1 MKEILIIGG
10 GAAGVMAAIQLA
22 KRKKS
27 LELWDKNDKLLKK
40 VLVSGNGRCNITN
53 KDVKPEDY
61 YTSNNKILYNIF
73 NQFSHYDTIDFFG
86 SLGLEF
92 KEEKKGKLFPITNQ
106 AISVYDVFL
115 AELQDL
121 KIPIKQKTS
130 AVKINIFK
138 DKIEVTNQKQEK
150 RLFKNILIATG
161 GKSYSFLGSSGDGFN
176 FAKKIGHKI
185 IKPVPGLVPLVLEK
199 KIFNAL
205 QGVKTDVEITTQK
218 KYFTDEMMFTH
229 YGLSGPVIL
238 DLSLEFAQEI
248 ADGHFPI
255 QINFFPG
262 KNQETLKDYLKNR
275 WTKMPKRSL
284 ANSFAGI
291 LPSKAIRTLLS
302 LIEEINP
309 DKKTAEISKK
319 ELNLICSQLT
329 NWEVF
334 IKESRGF
341 QEAQVTR
348 GGISI
353 EEINFKTMESKL
365 VPHIYFAGEVLD
377 VTGRS
382 GGFNLQFAWSS
393 GYIAGTHIDD

>member
-1 MKEILIIGG
+1 MKDVLIIGG

-61 YTSNNKILYNIF
+61 YTSNNKILYNIL
-73 NQFSHYDTIDFFG
+73 NQFSHYDTIDFFD

-92 KEEKKGKLFPITNQ
+92 KEEKQGKLFPITNQ

-130 AVKINIFK
+130 AEKINILK

-150 RLFKNILIATG
+150 HFFKNILIATG

-176 FAKKIGHKI
+176 FAKKIGHTI
-185 IKPVPGLVPLVLEK
+185 IQPVPGLVPLVIEK

-205 QGVKTDVEITTQK
+205 QGVKTDVEITAQK
-218 KYFTDEMMFTH
+218 KHFTDEMMFTH

-248 ADGHFPI
+248 NKGHFPI

-275 WTKMPKRSL
+275 WTKMQKRSL

-302 LIEEINP
+302 LIKGINP

-329 NWEVF
+329 NWEIF

-348 GGISI
+348 GGVSI

-365 VPHIYFAGEVLD
+365 VPHVYFAGEILD

-393 GYIAGTHIDD
+393 GYIAGTHID

>member
-1 MKEILIIGG
+1 MKDVLIIGG

-73 NQFSHYDTIDFFG
+73 NQFSHYDTIDFFD

-115 AELQDL
+115 EELQDL
-121 KIPIKQKTS
+121 KVPIKLKTS
-130 AVKINIFK
+130 VEKINILK
-138 DKIEVTNQKQEK
+138 DKIEVINQKQEK
-150 RLFKNILIATG
+150 YFFKNILIATG

-176 FAKKIGHKI
+176 FAKKIRHKI
-185 IKPVPGLVPLVLEK
+185 IQPVPGLVPLVLEK

-205 QGVKTDVEITTQK
+205 QGVKTDVEITAQK
-218 KYFTDEMMFTH
+218 KHFADEMMFTH
-229 YGLSGPVIL
+229 YGLSGPAIL

-262 KNQETLKDYLKNR
+262 KNQETLKDYLKKR

-302 LIEEINP
+302 LIEGINP

-341 QEAQVTR
+341 QEAQVTK

-365 VPHIYFAGEVLD
+365 VPHVYFAGEVLD

-393 GYIAGTHIDD
+393 GFIAGTHIE